1 MSEEQRKRRRKTT
14 RTADDGP
21 AAETA
26 IDDAPT
32 TEADLAAPATAAAV
46 MAPPTTRM
54 AAGGGGLLHKIRL
67 DPAIGLGIF
76 VPGLFVMALGG
87 AMTWHWI
94 FNIGEAVML
103 LGMTHFVAAVMLTAL
118 QQRSDRKA
126 LAAPA
131 PAPPATAARSKPERS
146 TPAATSTPAET

>member
-1 MSEEQRKRRRKTT
+1 VSEEQRKRRRKAAG
-14 RTADDGP
+14 TASDGP
-21 AAETA
+21 ATGTA
-26 IDDAPT
+26 IDDA
-32 TEADLAAPATAAAV
+32 AASELEEPAAATDV
-46 MAPPTTRM
+46 VAVAPPAQRR
-54 AAGGGGLLHKIRL
+54 AGLLHRIHL

-94 FNIGEAVML
+94 FNIGEGVMM
-103 LGMTHFVAAVMLTAL
+103 LGMTHFVAAVFLTAL

-131 PAPPATAARSKPERS
+131 PAAIAARAKPERTS
-146 TPAATSTPAET
+146 PAATSTPAET